1 MIFFYCNLTF
11 TCLNNHRP
19 DFEKF
24 QFDVALTTPQLTYT
38 SQYSLSQKFSTL
50 NVDVKG
56 KGDLSGVLS
65 KLTYLALQY
74 FKLKKRFFTGGVN
87 SKFRVKLILNG
98 NRVQLK
104 KVQYK
109 MKIDNGRFKISS
121 LSNTNDGIG
130 SGNSQLFTEIANNFI
145 NSDPSFILRKIEPSM
160 EKKFVDI
167 VTDTINSLFRDATVN
182 DLYTA

>member
-1 MIFFYCNLTF
+1 
-11 TCLNNHRP
+11 
-19 DFEKF
+19 
-24 QFDVALTTPQLTYT
+24 
-38 SQYSLSQKFSTL
+38 
-50 NVDVKG
+50 
-56 KGDLSGVLS
+56 
-65 KLTYLALQY
+65 
-74 FKLKKRFFTGGVN
+74 
-87 SKFRVKLILNG
+87 
-98 NRVQLK
+98 
-104 KVQYK
+104 

>member
-1 MIFFYCNLTF
+1 M
-11 TCLNNHRP
+11 
-19 DFEKF
+19 K
-24 QFDVALTTPQLTYT
+24 
-38 SQYSLSQKFSTL
+38 
-50 NVDVKG
+50 
-56 KGDLSGVLS
+56 
-65 KLTYLALQY
+65 
-74 FKLKKRFFTGGVN
+74 FKLNG
-87 SKFRVKLILNG
+87 SRVE
-98 NRVQLK
+98 LK

-160 EKKFVDI
+160 EKNFLEI
-167 VTDTINSLFRDATVN
+167 LNETITAIMRDATLN

>member
-1 MIFFYCNLTF
+1 M
-11 TCLNNHRP
+11 
-19 DFEKF
+19 
-24 QFDVALTTPQLTYT
+24 VTPQLTYT
-38 SQYSLSQKFSTL
+38 SQYSLSQKFSAL

-56 KGDLSGVLS
+56 QGDLSGVLS
-65 KLTYLALQY
+65 ECIDLKLHEQY
-74 FKLKKRFFTGGVN
+74 TTTTNPFLGGVN
-87 SKFRVKLILNG
+87 SKFRVKFTLKG

-145 NSDPSFILRKIEPSM
+145 NSEPNFILRKIEPSM

-167 VTDTINSLFRDATVN
+167 VTETINALCRDATI
-182 DLYTA
+182 DDFYTA